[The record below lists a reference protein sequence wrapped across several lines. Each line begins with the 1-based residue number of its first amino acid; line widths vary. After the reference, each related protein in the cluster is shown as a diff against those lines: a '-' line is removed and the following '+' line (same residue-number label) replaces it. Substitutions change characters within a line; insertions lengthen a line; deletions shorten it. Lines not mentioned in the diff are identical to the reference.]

1 MEVIRKN
8 VSCAFTASQVCV
20 TVVGFGFTLRQTS
33 SLYGYGNREKRP
45 TVARGPGEYSSMA
58 TSVILESTWC
68 NYPVAGTQR
77 SRPLPSSTLEPKAPL
92 FIRGGRPKK
101 RGMTNPPHR
110 PIQNFAWRINRAV
123 YRYPLTG
130 NITGGLVC
138 AERTQ
143 QRRNQTDQAPPR
155 QCAPKH
161 AAPFRVPLHRL
172 KRVHMTPRGPCA
184 HGSEQLK
191 QSARNHVDTTSF
203 RRVYLT

>member
-1 MEVIRKN
+1 MFRCTGVEVIRKN

-92 FIRGGRPKK
+92 FIAKWISGFILEECSLWLEIRASVRPSV
-101 RGMTNPPHR
+101 
-110 PIQNFAWRINRAV
+110 RASV
-123 YRYPLTG
+123 RLSTFSEF
-130 NITGGLVC
+130 LLLSC
-138 AERTQ
+138 AK
-143 QRRNQTDQAPPR
+143 AL
-155 QCAPKH
+155 QCP
-161 AAPFRVPLHRL
+161 
-172 KRVHMTPRGPCA
+172 
-184 HGSEQLK
+184 
-191 QSARNHVDTTSF
+191 
-203 RRVYLT
+203 

>member
-1 MEVIRKN
+1 MEEGEAWPWQCRRNATPAHEEHCMYVCMSVCPNLLRVWLYVCHLLIVKPAVCVGKPSVRATSKLCFAAPVEVIRKN

-92 FIRGGRPKK
+92 FISTLVLFQTRSGRVRKQYV
-101 RGMTNPPHR
+101 RLNDMGQQPP
-110 PIQNFAWRINRAV
+110 
-123 YRYPLTG
+123 
-130 NITGGLVC
+130 
-138 AERTQ
+138 E
-143 QRRNQTDQAPPR
+143 
-155 QCAPKH
+155 
-161 AAPFRVPLHRL
+161 
-172 KRVHMTPRGPCA
+172 
-184 HGSEQLK
+184 
-191 QSARNHVDTTSF
+191 
-203 RRVYLT
+203 

>member
-1 MEVIRKN
+1 MFRCNGVEVIRKN

-92 FIRGGRPKK
+92 FIVEEGE
-101 RGMTNPPHR
+101 
-110 PIQNFAWRINRAV
+110 AW
-123 YRYPLTG
+123 PWQ
-130 NITGGLVC
+130 C
-138 AERTQ
+138 
-143 QRRNQTDQAPPR
+143 RRNATPAHEEHGMSV
-155 QCAPKH
+155 CLSK
-161 AAPFRVPLHRL
+161 FITSLVIRVPFANCETRC
-172 KRVHMTPRGPCA
+172 VCW
-184 HGSEQLK
+184 
-191 QSARNHVDTTSF
+191 
-203 RRVYLT
+203 

>member
-1 MEVIRKN
+1 MEEGEAWQCRAIATPAHEEHCMYVCPNLLRVWLCVCHLLIVKPAVCVRKPSVRATSKLCFAAPVEVIRKN

-92 FIRGGRPKK
+92 FI
-101 RGMTNPPHR
+101 
-110 PIQNFAWRINRAV
+110 V
-123 YRYPLTG
+123 LPLG
-130 NITGGLVC
+130 YIKG
-138 AERTQ
+138 
-143 QRRNQTDQAPPR
+143 
-155 QCAPKH
+155 
-161 AAPFRVPLHRL
+161 
-172 KRVHMTPRGPCA
+172 
-184 HGSEQLK
+184 
-191 QSARNHVDTTSF
+191 
-203 RRVYLT
+203 

>member
-1 MEVIRKN
+1 MSLPTSPSPHKYTCTCTACCNWAVV
-8 VSCAFTASQVCV
+8 VSSF
-20 TVVGFGFTLRQTS
+20 VGTFPNPRWPS
-33 SLYGYGNREKRP
+33 SL
-45 TVARGPGEYSSMA
+45 TLSVVARVY
-58 TSVILESTWC
+58 
-68 NYPVAGTQR
+68 
-77 SRPLPSSTLEPKAPL
+77 K
-92 FIRGGRPKK
+92 RGGRPKK

-110 PIQNFAWRINRAV
+110 PIQHFAWRINRAV

>member
-1 MEVIRKN
+1 MR
-8 VSCAFTASQVCV
+8 
-20 TVVGFGFTLRQTS
+20 LRQLRLRGEGGLYTRVRTLYPSTRS
-33 SLYGYGNREKRP
+33 SNTLYPHHSHHTQGCKCKF
-45 TVARGPGEYSSMA
+45 
-58 TSVILESTWC
+58 I
-68 NYPVAGTQR
+68 PV
-77 SRPLPSSTLEPKAPL
+77 
-92 FIRGGRPKK
+92 RGGRPKK